1 MLLADEEVLAD
12 EELLSDEEPEPEAGV
27 PGVGGAV
34 RSPVVGLP
42 EAGML
47 EAALARVM
55 EISTSRGW
63 IPNFSR
69 VDDTASDN
77 APWKLASDD
86 WLKEAWLDGVRPLCP
101 AVEVLVSENMFC
113 R

>member
-1 MLLADEEVLAD
+1 VVG
-12 EELLSDEEPEPEAGV
+12 PEAGIV
-27 PGVGGAV
+27 
-34 RSPVVGLP
+34 
-42 EAGML
+42 

-77 APWKLASDD
+77 APWKLASD
-86 WLKEAWLDGVRPLCP
+86 WFEEAWFKEAWLDGVRPLCP

>member
-1 MLLADEEVLAD
+1 VLPAD
-12 EELLSDEEPEPEAGV
+12 EELLSDEEPEPDAGV

-34 RSPVVGLP
+34 RSPVVGP
-42 EAGML
+42 EAGIV

-63 IPNFSR
+63 IPNFSK

-77 APWKLASDD
+77 APWKLSRD
-86 WLKEAWLDGVRPLCP
+86 WFKEAWLDGVRPLCP

>member
-1 MLLADEEVLAD
+1 VLLSD
-12 EELLSDEEPEPEAGV
+12 EELLSDDALGAGV
-27 PGVGGAV
+27 PGVGGVV
-34 RSPVVGLP
+34 RSPVVGFS
-42 EAGML
+42 EAGIV

-63 IPNFSR
+63 IPNFSK

-77 APWKLASDD
+77 APWKLSRD
-86 WLKEAWLDGVRPLCP
+86 WFKEAWLDGVRPLCP